1 MGTNFISS
9 PGRFIPVAE
18 AKELT
23 ARYRAEHPDAVRAE
37 LFSAELLQQLL
48 SRGTAIRIYYG
59 QQDTNPQLLLV
70 AVDAEGRDILP
81 TSDTDGVLAF
91 GQPCPTICDPT
102 SALNG

>member
-1 MGTNFISS
+1 M
-9 PGRFIPVAE
+9 
-18 AKELT
+18 T
-23 ARYRAEHPDAVRAE
+23 AHYRAEHPNAIRAE
-37 LFSAELLQQLL
+37 LFSADLLQQLL

-91 GQPCPTICDPT
+91 SQPCPTICDPQSEQNMVET
-102 SALNG
+102 AQ